1 MGEQGWRSDESTRLP
16 PVWLGF
22 KSSRGR
28 HMWVSLLMVFSFAP
42 GTPIFLSPQKTTFP
56 KSIHSLFIYVPTQWS
71 LLKNQP
77 LKEKQKEK
85 ENKKKA
91 T

>member
-1 MGEQGWRSDESTRLP
+1 MGEQGWRSDASTRLP
-16 PVWLGF
+16 PMWLGF

-28 HMWVSLLMVFSFAP
+28 HMWVSLLMVLSFAP
-42 GTPIFLSPQKTTFP
+42 GTPIFLFAQKTTFP
-56 KSIHSLFIYVPTQWS
+56 FLFIYVPTKWS
-71 LLKNQP
+71 LFKNQP